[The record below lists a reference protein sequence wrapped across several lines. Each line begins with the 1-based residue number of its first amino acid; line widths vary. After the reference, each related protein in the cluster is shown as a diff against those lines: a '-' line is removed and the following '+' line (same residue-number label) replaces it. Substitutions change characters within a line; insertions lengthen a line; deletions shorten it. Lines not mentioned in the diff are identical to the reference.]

1 MKKPIIWLKLWE
13 YQDLN
18 VLLIWLGLIAAS
30 RPNNPVKEHIV
41 NNLEDRKEMKLAQLE
56 SYLKADD
63 NQGLVDLS
71 LCF

>member
-1 MKKPIIWLKLWE
+1 MKKSIIWLKLWE
-13 YQDLN
+13 YQDLS

-30 RPNNPVKEHIV
+30 RPNNPVKKHIV

-71 LCF
+71 LYF

>member
-1 MKKPIIWLKLWE
+1 MKKSIIWLKLWE

-30 RPNNPVKEHIV
+30 YPNNPVKEQIV

-71 LCF
+71 LYF